1 MRHSFVYLLYH
12 TLNNMKSFLLF
23 LFGWIMDDC
32 QCVWTRAELH
42 LYCIMCCVVLCC
54 VVYVFVHYGSAPF
67 SRPFRRRLS
76 ANTQRCR
83 RVGFVTHSLS
93 KCWCVRYHRANSNL
107 SGFSRNRT
115 WQQQKKTEIM
125 IFIIGFIEMINEDSG
140 VQGTV
145 CCVLHSTQC
154 RTCHTRRSVSLW
166 LLLIRFVTPLCV
178 NRLDRWAVDHF
189 CSVFHNPFCHS
200 LRRLH
205 FRIMKMTDDVSD
217 GTHSHH
223 LTHVINAM
231 NEHLSRIHSRPGHS
245 GLNEKRPSKAVWM
258 TVSL

>member
-1 MRHSFVYLLYH
+1 MRHSFVYFVVSY
-12 TLNNMKSFLLF
+12 TQQYEIIFAVPFRVNY
-23 LFGWIMDDC
+23 GWLSV
-32 QCVWTRAELH
+32 CVCEHARN
-42 LYCIMCCVVLCC
+42 CICIVLCAVLCC

-83 RVGFVTHSLS
+83 RVVFVTHSLS

-166 LLLIRFVTPLCV
+166 LLLIRFVTPCV
-178 NRLDRWAVDHF
+178 WIDSTGGPLTISVQFFTILFVIRCVDYIFVEWKWPMMWAMAHT
-189 CSVFHNPFCHS
+189 PT
-200 LRRLH
+200 
-205 FRIMKMTDDVSD
+205 I
-217 GTHSHH
+217 
-223 LTHVINAM
+223 
-231 NEHLSRIHSRPGHS
+231 
-245 GLNEKRPSKAVWM
+245 
-258 TVSL
+258 

>member
-1 MRHSFVYLLYH
+1 MLVCSVSPSEFKFVRLFKEPNMTTTEKNWNYDIYYWIYRDDKRRFGCARHRLLRVTQH
-12 TLNNMKSFLLF
+12 TVPHMPH
-23 LFGWIMDDC
+23 
-32 QCVWTRAELH
+32 T
-42 LYCIMCCVVLCC
+42 
-54 VVYVFVHYGSAPF
+54 
-67 SRPFRRRLS
+67 PFR
-76 ANTQRCR
+76 
-83 RVGFVTHSLS
+83 FV
-93 KCWCVRYHRANSNL
+93 VVV
-107 SGFSRNRT
+107 
-115 WQQQKKTEIM
+115 I
-125 IFIIGFIEMINEDSG
+125 DSF
-140 VQGTV
+140 
-145 CCVLHSTQC
+145 
-154 RTCHTRRSVSLW
+154 CH
-166 LLLIRFVTPLCV
+166 PLCV

-205 FRIMKMTDDVSD
+205 FRRMKMTDDVSD